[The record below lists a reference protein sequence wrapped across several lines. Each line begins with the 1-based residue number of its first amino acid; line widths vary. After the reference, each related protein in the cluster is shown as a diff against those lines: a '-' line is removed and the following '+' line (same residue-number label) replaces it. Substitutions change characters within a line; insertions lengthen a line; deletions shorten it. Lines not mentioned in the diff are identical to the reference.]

1 MLTPQEVSERV
12 FPKASFGGYNMSQ
25 VDAFLDELTE
35 DYTALYK
42 ENTALKNKMKVL
54 VEKVEEYRSTED
66 AMRMTLLTAQNM
78 ADTIVKEAEEKRNT
92 LLQEAEDAVRAK
104 VGNLKD
110 AYAQE
115 QYRLEQ
121 VQLQTANVVEQ
132 LRGLFNRE
140 LDFLDTLSDTIPPVL
155 PSDEV
160 QQTAQEIHESV
171 GAIED
176 TTEIPD
182 AQETQP
188 LAPAMPKNT
197 QRPAAKQDNQATRRL
212 DEAEI
217 EALLERLQS
226 ENAEEE
232 FELEEQETEQIKR
245 ARIDFDNLAFGEN
258 YKA

>member
-12 FPKASFGGYNMSQ
+12 FPKASFGGYHMAQ

-54 VEKVEEYRSTED
+54 VEKVEEYRATED

-78 ADTIVKEAEEKRNT
+78 ADTIVKEAEEKRDA

-104 VGNLKD
+104 IGNLKD
-110 AYAQE
+110 AYTQE

-121 VQLQTANVVEQ
+121 AQRQTAGVVEQ
-132 LRGLFNRE
+132 LRGLLNRE
-140 LDFLDTLSDTIPPVL
+140 LDFLEALSDSVPPAIAQ
-155 PSDEV
+155 DEV
-160 QQTAQEIHESV
+160 HQVAQEIHASV
-171 GAIED
+171 EISGD

-182 AQETQP
+182 TEQAQP
-188 LAPAMPKNT
+188 LAPAMEKPT
-197 QRPAAKQDNQATRRL
+197 QRAVKNDNQTTRRL

-226 ENAEEE
+226 EGGEEE
-232 FELEEQETEQIKR
+232 FELEERESEQIKR